1 MLYNGLAKVD
11 DSNGEERTVILFLY
25 WTEIENK
32 KA

>member
-1 MLYNGLAKVD
+1 MDFAKII

>member
-1 MLYNGLAKVD
+1 MDFAKID

-25 WTEIENK
+25 WTEIKNK

>member
-1 MLYNGLAKVD
+1 MDFAKMD

>member
-1 MLYNGLAKVD
+1 MDFAKID

>member
-1 MLYNGLAKVD
+1 MEFAKID